1 MKKLVF
7 YIIVVVLGAYF
18 LPLHAQRRPPQTPN
32 LTNYDNK
39 KFHFGF
45 MIGYN
50 HANFAIKPMTNLNPF
65 DSLMIVETTPMSGF
79 NIGIVSDFHLG
90 EHFNLRI
97 IPEIS
102 LIDRII
108 TYNIKY
114 NNTTLYQV
122 NKKIE
127 SVNLDIPIL
136 IKFKSIRMQNMR
148 FYVIAGPQ
156 YSIDLASQAKKNSLS
171 TDVVKLKLLR
181 SDVQAQVGAGI
192 DMYMNL
198 FKLSVEFKMS
208 YGILNLLK
216 KEDNVYTNSIDYL
229 RSKVFHLS
237 LLFE

>member
-1 MKKLVF
+1 MKKLAL
-7 YIIVVVLGAYF
+7 YIIVVILGAYF
-18 LPLHAQRRPPQTPN
+18 LPLHAQRKPPQAPN
-32 LTNYDNK
+32 LINYDSK

-79 NIGIVSDFHLG
+79 NIGIISDFHLG

-114 NNTTLYQV
+114 NNSTLYQV

-181 SDVQAQVGAGI
+181 SDVQAQAGAGI

-198 FKLSVEFKMS
+198 FKFAIEFKMS
-208 YGILNLLK
+208 YGMLNLLK

-237 LLFE
+237 FLFE